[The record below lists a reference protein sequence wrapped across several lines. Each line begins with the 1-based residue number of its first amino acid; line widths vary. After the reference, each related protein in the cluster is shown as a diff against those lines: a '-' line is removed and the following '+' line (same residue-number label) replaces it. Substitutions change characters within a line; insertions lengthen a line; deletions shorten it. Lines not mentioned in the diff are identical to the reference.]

1 MFKPNQKDKQKSLEF
16 FLQID
21 LKNFVVIKN

>member
-1 MFKPNQKDKQKSLEF
+1 MFKHNQKDKQKSLEF